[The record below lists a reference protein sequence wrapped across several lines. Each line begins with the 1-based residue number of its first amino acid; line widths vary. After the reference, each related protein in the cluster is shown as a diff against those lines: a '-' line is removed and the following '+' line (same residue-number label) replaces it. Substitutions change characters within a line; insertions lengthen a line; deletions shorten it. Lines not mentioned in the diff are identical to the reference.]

1 MNLACN
7 ETCLMDINLVN
18 LYMIDSESGILKG
31 QRMIYTSFLE
41 DIRDVLAKETELTVS
56 EVETIISEVNSKYT
70 AKQIRQQAIKK

>member
-1 MNLACN
+1 
-7 ETCLMDINLVN
+7 
-18 LYMIDSESGILKG
+18 MIDSESGILKG